1 MFLAVDYLMDIS
13 EFVASSA
20 ERMANLLSFI
30 GPEVDQL
37 TFLGLR
43 LQIFHTAEIS
53 PENKQVIFNGIN
65 QSFNETC
72 RGNIFQDYLPDAFKK
87 SDIIIVIF
95 LENAVQAFI
104 LFSYDVKT
112 RSGFINLVCSKK
124 EPVSLGSFLLCITHQ
139 YLFNAGFPAVY
150 VDAANDAV
158 ASYYE
163 SLGYTYGFE
172 QCGEPDE
179 ISEQHQDYRD
189 SDPDANEFFEFL
201 PDDYLTDQGYR
212 MKMCGNFGQI
222 CIKAYKNLEKALN
235 KVAS

>member
-1 MFLAVDYLMDIS
+1 MDIS

-43 LQIFHTAEIS
+43 LQIFHTSETTLD
-53 PENKQVIFNGIN
+53 NKQIIFNGID
-65 QSFNETC
+65 QSFNATC
-72 RGNIFQDYLPDAFKK
+72 RGDIFQDYLPEAFGK

-95 LENAVQAFI
+95 LDNAVQAFI

-112 RSGFINLVCSKK
+112 RSGFINLICSKK

-139 YLFNAGFPAVY
+139 YLFNAGFPSVYIDAV
-150 VDAANDAV
+150 NDTV

-179 ISEQHQDYRD
+179 ISELHENYRE
-189 SDPDANEFFEFL
+189 SDPDTNEFFEFL
-201 PDDYLTDQGYR
+201 PEDYETKKGYR

-222 CIKAYKNLEKALN
+222 CIKAYNNLQKALN
-235 KVAS
+235 KVSR